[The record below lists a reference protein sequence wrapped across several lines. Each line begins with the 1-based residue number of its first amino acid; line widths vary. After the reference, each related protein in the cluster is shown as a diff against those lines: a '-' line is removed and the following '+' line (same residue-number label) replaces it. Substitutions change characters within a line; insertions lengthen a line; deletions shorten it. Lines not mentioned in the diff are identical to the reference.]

1 MRPSIVTALAKSFG
15 LGAFNHRQTNSV
27 RQTHFGSGFGEILH
41 QLAVL
46 IDNYVGGHDHLTPEC
61 RVATA
66 TSSETERRLMTS
78 SSHGSTKN
86 SPRATSTHWLKC
98 SCCGTV
104 VSLRR
109 NRARRSLPINALAT
123 GRRLVARAVIKDK
136 DFQIRVVLR

>member
-1 MRPSIVTALAKSFG
+1 
-15 LGAFNHRQTNSV
+15 
-27 RQTHFGSGFGEILH
+27 
-41 QLAVL
+41 
-46 IDNYVGGHDHLTPEC
+46 
-61 RVATA
+61 
-66 TSSETERRLMTS
+66 
-78 SSHGSTKN
+78 
-86 SPRATSTHWLKC
+86 LKC